1 MLFIDIKEG
10 AGETVGW
17 AEALHGVLG
26 GLGEDGETGGGAL
39 PPVAGVRLGWLIM
52 ASCRRLLT
60 SSAVARCRGVW
71 PSCGG
76 GWGRSVAVR
85 W

>member
-1 MLFIDIKEG
+1 MDIKEG
-10 AGETVGW
+10 AGETVGC
-17 AEALHGVLG
+17 EDTLQGVLG

-39 PPVAGVRLGWLIM
+39 PPEAGVRLGWLIM

-60 SSAVARCRGVW
+60 SSAVARWSGVW

-76 GWGRSVAVR
+76 KCCGETVFMM
-85 W
+85 